1 MTSRSESARIRQLLQ
16 GLTEDEILELM
27 RMISPKFAPA
37 DAETRKKAVLP
48 DPNEKKS
55 TKRYENLKA
64 AERRYFEEAYNESSE
79 LWKPLTI
86 EDESDWLNN
95 HPESGQT
102 FGEWFTKEFPQHR
115 VNRQRRT
122 IYILPLGPFPPG
134 HAGQS
139 TAAAGATAGA
149 STSTGETGGA
159 SSSARGATGGA
170 AGGAEGGAS
179 PSSRTD
185 KVLLAWLQKFC
196 QCFFLGV
203 DVKFLDPVRVREVRC
218 RTRIN
223 EHTKQWQLLSKDIL
237 DYLVSK
243 KPRDAI
249 CLVAVTM
256 LDLYPSDS
264 WNFVFGQASLV
275 TGCGVFSFAR
285 YDENFY
291 YIPRD
296 RKKAK
301 KSELEEFSMPPVTSV
316 LLLRACKVMTHELCH
331 MFGMKHC
338 IYFSCCI
345 NGSNS
350 RDESDRR
357 PVDLCPV
364 CLRKL
369 QEAVDF
375 RLAVRF
381 RAMLQ
386 YCTKESW
393 DSGVPAPPLE
403 AFEPFKKWLEKVL
416 VFLEETPAAG
426 NEMPAAGNETPAAG
440 NEESSQASN

>member
-27 RMISPKFAPA
+27 RMISPKFATA
-37 DAETRKKAVLP
+37 DAETRKKAMLP

-55 TKRYENLKA
+55 SKTYEKLKA
-64 AERRYFEEAYNESSE
+64 AERRYFEEAYSE
-79 LWKPLTI
+79 NSEFWKPLTI

-102 FGEWFTKEFPQHR
+102 FHDWFTKEYPQHR

-134 HAGQS
+134 HVGQS
-139 TAAAGATAGA
+139 AAAAPGTTTEAG
-149 STSTGETGGA
+149 G
-159 SSSARGATGGA
+159 SSSDRGA
-170 AGGAEGGAS
+170 AGGAEGGACAG
-179 PSSRTD
+179 SRSD
-185 KVLLAWLQKFC
+185 KVLLTWLQKFC

-203 DVKFLDPVRVREVRC
+203 DVKFLDPVRVREVGC
-218 RTRIN
+218 HTRIN

-285 YDENFY
+285 YDDNFY
-291 YIPRD
+291 HIPRD
-296 RKKAK
+296 RPKAK
-301 KSELEEFSMPPVTSV
+301 KSELEEFSMPPVTSP

-357 PVDLCPV
+357 PVDLCPI

-369 QEAVDF
+369 QEAMDF
-375 RLAVRF
+375 RLAIRF

-393 DSGVPAPPLE
+393 DAGIPAPPLE
-403 AFEPFKKWLEKVL
+403 AFEPFKKWLERVL
-416 VFLEETPAAG
+416 AFMDKPTVAG
-426 NEMPAAGNETPAAG
+426 S
-440 NEESSQASN
+440 EESSQASD

>member
-1 MTSRSESARIRQLLQ
+1 
-16 GLTEDEILELM
+16 M
-27 RMISPKFAPA
+27 R
-37 DAETRKKAVLP
+37 
-48 DPNEKKS
+48 
-55 TKRYENLKA
+55 
-64 AERRYFEEAYNESSE
+64 
-79 LWKPLTI
+79 
-86 EDESDWLNN
+86 
-95 HPESGQT
+95 
-102 FGEWFTKEFPQHR
+102 FTKEYPQHR

-139 TAAAGATAGA
+139 TAAAAAGA
-149 STSTGETGGA
+149 STSAGETEAG
-159 SSSARGATGGA
+159 SSSSDRGATGGA
-170 AGGAEGGAS
+170 EGGAC

-185 KVLLAWLQKFC
+185 KVLLSWLQKFC

-203 DVKFLDPVRVREVRC
+203 DVKFLDPVRVREVQC
-218 RTRIN
+218 KTRIN

-296 RKKAK
+296 RQKAK
-301 KSELEEFSMPPVTSV
+301 KSELEEFNMPPVTSV

-357 PVDLCPV
+357 PVDLCPI

-381 RAMLQ
+381 RAMLE

-403 AFEPFKKWLEKVL
+403 AFESFKTWLEKVL
-416 VFLEETPAAG
+416 VFLEEPPVAG
-426 NEMPAAGNETPAAG
+426 S
-440 NEESSQASN
+440 EESSQASN